1 MEEADAQD
9 ALEAED
15 FAVEVECVVVV
26 DPGQVGIVQDTD
38 PEANT
43 LVESG
48 STVTIKVGQASC

>member
-1 MEEADAQD
+1 M
-9 ALEAED
+9 
-15 FAVEVECVVVV
+15 VV